1 MTMQTT
7 SPPLIVHLI
16 YRYALGG
23 MEVQLT
29 ERLNRMPEQRYRH
42 AIVSLTGID
51 RDFAKRLKRQD
62 VSIYDLGKHP
72 GLGLDAHLKLWR
84 LLRSLRPAVL
94 HSYNLSAM
102 EYGVTALVAG
112 VPVRINGAHG
122 REAEDPQ
129 GRRKRHRMLRRLLVP
144 FYDCCY
150 ANSRAM
156 EAWNRECIGVP
167 VERSRFLPN
176 GVDTE
181 RFIPGPERIGAGAVV
196 GTVGRLDP
204 VKDQSTL
211 IDALVLLHRRVAAVR
226 LIIVGDGPC
235 LRALRQRAEQRGVGH
250 LCSIVSRTD
259 VLPLLQQMTVFVLPS
274 LAEGTPGAVLEA
286 MACGLPVVA
295 SRVGGVPELIADGIS
310 GTLVDPGNA
319 QAMARAIERYIRSPS
334 LARQHAWAARRAAE
348 ERSMQVS
355 ADTYLAMYDAL
366 CARKLH
372 TERMVPQCVEL

>member
-1 MTMQTT
+1 MQTT

-16 YRYALGG
+16 HRYAPGG

-29 ERLNRMPEQRYRH
+29 ERLHRMPEERYRH
-42 AIVSLTGID
+42 AIVSLAGID
-51 RDFAKRLKRQD
+51 REFAKRLKRQD
-62 VSIYDLGKHP
+62 VALYDLGKRP
-72 GLGLDAHLKLWR
+72 GFGLGAHVKLWR
-84 LLRSLRPAVL
+84 LLRTLRPAVL

-102 EYGVTALVAG
+102 EYGVTALAAG

-122 REAEDPQ
+122 REAGDLHGE
-129 GRRKRHRMLRRLLVP
+129 RTRYRLLRRCLVP
-144 FYDCCY
+144 IYDCCY

-156 EAWNRECIGVP
+156 EVWNRERVGVP
-167 VERSRFLPN
+167 AERSRFLPN
-176 GVDTE
+176 GIDTD
-181 RFIPGPERIGAGAVV
+181 RFIPAAERSGAGAVV

-204 VKDQSTL
+204 VKDQATL
-211 IDALVLLHRRVAAVR
+211 IDALALLHQRVAAVR

-235 LRALRQRAEQRGVGH
+235 LRNLRQRAEQRGVAH

-286 MACGLPVVA
+286 MACGLPIVA

-319 QAMARAIERYIRSPS
+319 QAMATAIERYICTPP

-348 ERSMQVS
+348 GRSMQVS
-355 ADTYLAMYDAL
+355 TDAYLAMYDAL
-366 CARKLH
+366 CARKLR